1 MFKRIVNLVEVLA
14 VIAAAVFLI
23 LLFTNEPDSG
33 GSASGGD
40 NASPGAALFASNC
53 ARCHGSDGGG
63 GLGPQLSD
71 GKAAKDFP
79 KVADQITF
87 VTEGQGGMPGFGD
100 DLSPQ
105 QIQEVVEY
113 TRTL

>member
-1 MFKRIVNLVEVLA
+1 MFKRIVNVVEVLA
-14 VIAAAVFLI
+14 VIAAAVFLL

-33 GSASGGD
+33 GSA

-71 GKAAKDFP
+71 GNVTKAFP
-79 KVADQITF
+79 DVSDQVVF
-87 VTEGQGGMPGFGD
+87 VTKGKRNMPAFGGV
-100 DLSPQ
+100 LSPEEIQ
-105 QIQEVVEY
+105 QVVAY